1 VRHPDLRSHRGAMGR
16 FSVVAGAWADPDA
29 DRWSASPVLCQ
40 AQARDCRSAAGR
52 DFLWA
57 MAGPVRRGAL
67 QRHPSRRLQDEGPTA
82 EYPMERRVVLPQ
94 ESQDVLQ
101 AQQAE

>member
-1 VRHPDLRSHRGAMGR
+1 MGR
-16 FSVVAGAWADPDA
+16 VSVVADAWADPDA

-40 AQARDCRSAAGR
+40 AQARDCRSAADR

-57 MAGPVRRGAL
+57 KKAEPVRRGVL
-67 QRHPSRRLQDEGPTA
+67 QRHPARRPQDEGPTA
-82 EYPMERRVVLPQ
+82 EYPTERQVVLPQ

-101 AQQAE
+101 AQRAE